1 VFFTAVACGQVSD
14 QSLTIGDIDQLFRKI
29 ENIVK
34 GDVKIVVVLPT
45 QMNQIAQQTQVIVA
59 RESRPEW

>member
-1 VFFTAVACGQVSD
+1 MFFTAVACGQVSD